1 MRKWE
6 KEKGKEKN
14 KGFPSSWAGGIF
26 GPPGASARAGA
37 RLRPSWPGLE
47 GATAGNGAVAR
58 AHTPGRGGGVNGVAT
73 TDEGGGRFDRSP
85 VGGELLRRFSA
96 AGPVLWRGGGGE
108 ARASA
113 GDHGGGINLAC
124 GGLWRPVHGG
134 EAAGAVA
141 GHDRR
146 RGGVPH
152 DRESVAELRA

>member
-73 TDEGGGRFDRSP
+73 TDEGGEVRPEPGWRRTPAAVLCRWSGSTAGRWWRGTSEC
-85 VGGELLRRFSA
+85 GGSRGWDQFGLRWPMA
-96 AGPVLWRGGGGE
+96 AGP
-108 ARASA
+108 
-113 GDHGGGINLAC
+113 
-124 GGLWRPVHGG
+124 
-134 EAAGAVA
+134 
-141 GHDRR
+141 RR
-146 RGGVPH
+146 RSRRCGCRP
-152 DRESVAELRA
+152 R